1 MRRVVCGVAGALLL
15 ATSGL
20 AGVPEGRLISQDEL
34 REEAEGHSELEAY
47 LDRNG
52 MPEAAEVKVLSDR
65 PPWDDHEV
73 TLYYL
78 EQRLEISFARALTLG
93 KADIAIIR
101 YERELSDADVQAL
114 RSMSPETTDA
124 DTAAIEAEPVD
135 EIDWEAASAV
145 GTLEAASMP
154 GTPAERAEAAA
165 DRAELAA
172 GRVEL
177 AADRTEKAAT
187 RAETAFERLTKS
199 NSKSR
204 R

>member
-15 ATSGL
+15 ATSGF
-20 AGVPEGRLISQDEL
+20 AAAPEGRFISQDEL
-34 REEAEGHSELEAY
+34 RLEAAENTDLAEY

-52 MPEAAEVKVLSDR
+52 TPEVAEVRVLADR

-78 EQRLEISFARALTLG
+78 GERHEISFARALTLG
-93 KADIAIIR
+93 KADISVIR
-101 YERELSDADVQAL
+101 YERELTDADVDAL
-114 RSMSPETTDA
+114 RSMAA
-124 DTAAIEAEPVD
+124 DTAGGGDVAMAERADDVD
-135 EIDWEAASAV
+135 WATATAA
-145 GTLEAASMP
+145 GTALEGGMP
-154 GTPAERAEAAA
+154 TTPAERAEAAA
-165 DRAELAA
+165 DRAEIAA

-187 RAETAFERLTKS
+187 RAETAFDRLATS
-199 NSKSR
+199 TTRSR